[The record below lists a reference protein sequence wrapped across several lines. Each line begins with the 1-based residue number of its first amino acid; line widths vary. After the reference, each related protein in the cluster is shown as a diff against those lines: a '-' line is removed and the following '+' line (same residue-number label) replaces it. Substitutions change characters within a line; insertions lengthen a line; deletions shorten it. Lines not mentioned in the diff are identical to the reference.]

1 MTKTPE
7 EYFQEQEFQPEP
19 DTGAEGFT
27 EAEKAFLE
35 KYLGLEEPGILE
47 KLGIDAPVET
57 STVPVPAAQEETS
70 AEAFEP
76 VAQDPGPAP
85 EEALEQAL
93 EQAPEIQDFSE
104 PADELEQAAQTQEP
118 TEAQDADRE
127 LQDLEAVAE
136 EDVPDVIDQ
145 AIDEALA
152 GASEEL
158 EPTAEP
164 EQELQPAES
173 LEAEQEPQLAAEHAK
188 PEEQELQS
196 ENEPL
201 AQDQQEPE
209 DLAVVSE
216 ALETLPQEEEQELE
230 DRLRQ
235 QNHLQLVSF
244 YVGRHEYTLP
254 IEAVQEVVRAV
265 KPAKVPEAPDYL
277 AGLVNLR
284 GRVTPLVRPDVLLG
298 VERGQSADQ
307 DHDDGEDHFIIVCS
321 QGGLQVGLLVRR
333 VATMYHV
340 KQSDIEWNIESRLG
354 GAVELVTALMRRQ
367 DDSLVG
373 IVSIDRLVQRLLKR

>member
-19 DTGAEGFT
+19 ETREEEFT

-57 STVPVPAAQEETS
+57 RAVPMPPEEQASGEDFAPA
-70 AEAFEP
+70 P
-76 VAQDPGPAP
+76 PDLGPAP
-85 EEALEQAL
+85 EEALEEAL
-93 EQAPEIQDFSE
+93 EQAPEIQEFSE
-104 PADELEQAAQTQEP
+104 PADEQEEAAAHALEPAQAE
-118 TEAQDADRE
+118 DADRE
-127 LQDLEAVAE
+127 QDAFEAVAE

-152 GASEEL
+152 GHDQEL
-158 EPTAEP
+158 EPVEELAGVPEEESEP
-164 EQELQPAES
+164 ELPAEAWKSEEQALQPEEEALAEF
-173 LEAEQEPQLAAEHAK
+173 QES
-188 PEEQELQS
+188 PEESADAQEA
-196 ENEPL
+196 P
-201 AQDQQEPE
+201 
-209 DLAVVSE
+209 E
-216 ALETLPQEEEQELE
+216 ALPQTEGQELE

-235 QNHLQLVSF
+235 QEHLQLVSF

-284 GRVTPLVRPDVLLG
+284 GRVTPLVRLDVMLG
-298 VERGQSADQ
+298 VERGQSADE

-340 KQSDIEWNIESRLG
+340 EQNAIEWNIESRLG